1 MADTK
6 GEELA
11 GLVRQKMEDFIN
23 LSKELNEE
31 TASRAPEG
39 RWSPK
44 QIVSHISGPD
54 GIGYLAM
61 LQGFLDQDTPR
72 FDIEPENPYFTDRRS
87 RLTFAALLAE
97 FEREYSRIA
106 DFAAG
111 LSADQLNRKAHVPLL
126 KDTPLGEYPTL
137 AEWIAALVD
146 YHVGFHIDHLR
157 EVRKSLGV

>member
-1 MADTK
+1 MAASK

-23 LSKELNEE
+23 LSKGLNEE

-54 GIGYLAM
+54 GIGYLPM
-61 LQGFLDQDTPR
+61 LQGFLDQDNPR
-72 FDIEPENPYFTDRRS
+72 FDIEAENPYFTDRRAQM
-87 RLTFAALLAE
+87 TFAALLAE

-111 LSADQLNRKAHVPLL
+111 LSADQLKRKAHVPLL
-126 KDTPLGEYPTL
+126 KETPLGEYPTL

-146 YHVGFHIDHLR
+146 YHVGFHLDHLR
-157 EVRKSLGV
+157 EVQGALGV

>member
-1 MADTK
+1 MANDKAT
-6 GEELA
+6 ELA
-11 GLVRQKMEDFIN
+11 GLVRQKMENFLN
-23 LSKELNEE
+23 LSRNLTEE

-54 GIGYLAM
+54 GIGYLPM

-72 FDIEPENPYFTDRRS
+72 FDIEPENPYLTDRRS

-97 FEREYSRIA
+97 FEKEYSRIA

-111 LSADQLNRKAHVPLL
+111 LSEDQLNRKAHVPLL
-126 KDTPLGEYPTL
+126 KETPLGEYPTL

-146 YHVGFHIDHLR
+146 YHVGFHTDHMK
-157 EVRKSLGV
+157 EIQGALGV

>member
-72 FDIEPENPYFTDRRS
+72 LDIEPENPYFTDRRS

-97 FEREYSRIA
+97 FEKEYSRIA
-106 DFAAG
+106 DFATG

-126 KDTPLGEYPTL
+126 KETPLGEYPTL

-146 YHVGFHIDHLR
+146 YHVGFHIDHMK
-157 EVRKSLGV
+157 EIQGALGV

>member
-1 MADTK
+1 MANSK

-11 GLVRQKMEDFIN
+11 GLVRKKMEDFIN

-111 LSADQLNRKAHVPLL
+111 LSADQLNRKAHIPLL
-126 KDTPLGEYPTL
+126 KETPIGEYPTL

-146 YHVGFHIDHLR
+146 YHVGFHIDHLK
-157 EVRKSLGV
+157 EVRGALGV

>member
-1 MADTK
+1 MADFR

-11 GLVRQKMEDFIN
+11 GLVRQKMGEFLD
-23 LSKELNEE
+23 LSKDLNEE

-54 GIGYLAM
+54 GIGYLPM

-72 FDIEPENPYFTDRRS
+72 FDIEAENPYLTDRRAGM
-87 RLTFAALLAE
+87 TFTALLAE
-97 FEREYSRIA
+97 FEKEYSRIA

-111 LSADQLNRKAHVPLL
+111 LSPDQLKRKAHVPLL
-126 KDTPLGEYPTL
+126 KETPLGEYPTL
-137 AEWIAALVD
+137 TEWISALVD

-157 EVRKSLGV
+157 EIRGALGV

>member
-1 MADTK
+1 MADNK

-23 LSKELNEE
+23 LSKGLSEE
-31 TASRAPEG
+31 TASSAPEG

-54 GIGYLAM
+54 GIGYLPM
-61 LQGFLDQDTPR
+61 LQGFVDQDTPR
-72 FDIEPENPYFTDRRS
+72 FDIEAENPYFTDRRA
-87 RLTFAALLAE
+87 RMTFAALLAE

-111 LSADQLNRKAHVPLL
+111 LSADQLKRKAHVPLL
-126 KDTPLGEYPTL
+126 KETPLGEYPTL

-157 EVRKSLGV
+157 EVQGALGV

>member
-1 MADTK
+1 MAGRK

-54 GIGYLAM
+54 GIGYLPM

-72 FDIEPENPYFTDRRS
+72 FDIEGENPYFTERRAQM
-87 RLTFAALLAE
+87 TFAGLLAE
-97 FEREYSRIA
+97 FEKEYSRIA

-111 LSADQLNRKAHVPLL
+111 LSADQLKRKAHVPLL
-126 KDTPLGEYPTL
+126 KETPLGEYPTL

-157 EVRKSLGV
+157 EIQGALGV